1 MGVYLSGLAILR
13 RMSINQVMREACL
26 PVEYVGV
33 PLIQPQVSSRLVISP
48 IFLKTEQIRSRKL
61 RLNTPS
67 EPKDF
72 RACGDEGRRLQR
84 NQLTTCAC
92 GQPNPEPRVR
102 GEVVIP

>member
-13 RMSINQVMREACL
+13 RMSINQVMREACP

-72 RACGDEGRRLQR
+72 RACGDEGRRLSE
-84 NQLTTCAC
+84 TSS
-92 GQPNPEPRVR
+92 QPVPAANPTLNL
-102 GEVVIP
+102 G